1 MDWRSMEEKI
11 YRRMKDLPESE
22 RPYEKCQIY
31 GVDSLTDAELLAV
44 IIRTGTRNCQSVELA
59 RQVLSISGQY
69 EGILSIHHVTME
81 NLLELKGI
89 GQVKAT
95 QILCVAELAKRL
107 AKASVD
113 TRQQFH
119 SPKEVADAYMESMRH
134 LEKEEVRLLLF
145 DGKHRLIKESTISVG
160 TVNASICNS
169 REVFIEALNAK
180 AVHMILLHNHPSG
193 DPTPSG
199 EDLRITKKLQEGADM
214 IGISLSDH
222 IIIGEHCYTS
232 FKEKGLI

>member
-1 MDWRSMEEKI
+1 MEQKV
-11 YRRMKDLPESE
+11 YRKMKDLPESD

-31 GVDSLTDAELLAV
+31 GVTSLTDAELLAV

-59 RQVLSISGQY
+59 QRILSISGQY

-89 GQVKAT
+89 GLVKAI

-113 TRQQFH
+113 RREFQ
-119 SPKEVADAYMESMRH
+119 SPKEVAEAYMESMRH

-145 DGKHRLIKESTISVG
+145 DGKHRFIKEVIISVG
-160 TVNASICNS
+160 TVNASICNP
-169 REVFIEALNAK
+169 REIFIEALNAK
-180 AVHMILLHNHPSG
+180 AVYMILLHNHPSG

-199 EDLRITKKLQEGADM
+199 EDIRITKKLRDGANM
-214 IGISLSDH
+214 IGIPLSDH

>member
-1 MDWRSMEEKI
+1 MEEKI
-11 YRRMKDLPESE
+11 YRTMKDLPKSE

-31 GVDSLTDAELLAV
+31 GVNSLTDAELLAV

-59 RQVLSISGQY
+59 RQILSISGQY
-69 EGILSIHHVTME
+69 EGILAIHHVTME

-89 GQVKAT
+89 GEVKAT
-95 QILCVAELAKRL
+95 QVLCVAELAKRL
-107 AKASVD
+107 AKASVEV
-113 TRQQFH
+113 RGQFC
-119 SPKEVADAYMESMRH
+119 SPREVALAYMESMRH

-145 DGKHRLIKESTISVG
+145 DGKHRLIKESIISVG
-160 TVNASICNS
+160 TINASICNT
-169 REVFIEALNAK
+169 REILIEALNTK
-180 AVHMILLHNHPSG
+180 AVYMILLHNHPSG

-214 IGISLSDH
+214 IGIPLSDH

>member
-1 MDWRSMEEKI
+1 MEEKI
-11 YRRMKDLPESE
+11 YRRMKDLPQSE

-31 GVDSLTDAELLAV
+31 GANSLTDAELLAV
-44 IIRTGTRNCQSVELA
+44 IIRTGTKNCQSVDLA
-59 RQVLSISGQY
+59 RQILSISGQY
-69 EGILSIHHVTME
+69 EGILAIHHVTRE

-89 GQVKAT
+89 GEVKAT

-107 AKASVD
+107 SKAKVEI
-113 TRQQFH
+113 RKQFQ
-119 SPKEVADAYMESMRH
+119 SPREVALAYMESMRH

-160 TVNASICNS
+160 TVNASICNA
-169 REVFIEALNAK
+169 REIFIEALNAK
-180 AVHMILLHNHPSG
+180 AVHIILLHNHPSG

-199 EDLRITKKLQEGADM
+199 EDLKVTKKLQEGADM